1 MAYNF
6 DNIAATYDRLNH
18 LMTLGIDRG
27 WRRKTVRLIGCKE
40 QPMEYLDV
48 ATGTGDLAQD
58 ILRYAHPDS
67 PLTGIDLSQPM
78 MDIAQT
84 KIEGDSKISRAKE
97 RLTLQQGDAE
107 HLAFADATF
116 DRVTVGFGVRNF
128 VNLQQGLNEMC
139 RVLKTGG
146 KLAVLE
152 LSYPDNRFLLW
163 GYKLYALKFLPW
175 IGERISHDRAAYE
188 YLPNSILRFPKPDR
202 FIPML
207 QQAGFTTIEHHGL
220 TLGVCRLY
228 IATK

>member
-6 DNIAATYDRLNH
+6 DNIAPTYDRLNH

-27 WRRKTVRLIGCKE
+27 WRRHTVRLIASKE
-40 QPMEYLDV
+40 HPMNYLDV

-84 KIEGDSKISRAKE
+84 KIESDSKISRAKE

-207 QQAGFTTIEHHGL
+207 QQAGFTTIEHHSL